1 MIPPKA
7 QNDDFLG
14 RFREAIS
21 DPLNLLIERNPM
33 AGIIEQN
40 EVCLHNG
47 NWVPLTGDYAYYGIF
62 SHLLAMNRGVHEPL
76 EEYIFQELLRV
87 LPHTPTM
94 IELGA
99 YWGHYSMWLKRIRPG
114 ATVVL
119 VEPEKLNIQ
128 AGVHNFNRNGF
139 MGTFIQSLVGHGNL
153 EIDSFLRNQGIA
165 HLDILHADIQGSEV
179 EMLED
184 SKKSL
189 GARLIDYLF
198 ISTHSQTLHGQVL
211 AELSR
216 VGYRIEVSSDFDHD
230 TTSYDGL
237 VFASSPLVN
246 PLFSNFSP
254 IGRERL
260 GESSTEQLLQSL
272 LAIKCNR

>member
-1 MIPPKA
+1 MIPAKA
-7 QNDDFLG
+7 QDDDFLG
-14 RFREAIS
+14 RFREIIS
-21 DPLNLLIERNPM
+21 DPLNLLIERNPI
-33 AGIIEQN
+33 AGIIQQN

-87 LPHTPTM
+87 LPPTPTM

-99 YWGHYSMWLKRIRPG
+99 YWGHYSMWLKRLRPE

-128 AGVHNFNRNGF
+128 AGIQNFNRNGF
-139 MGTFIQSLVGHGNL
+139 MGTFVQSSVGHGNL
-153 EIDSFLRNQGIA
+153 EIDPFLRNQDID
-165 HLDILHADIQGSEV
+165 HLDILHADIQGYEV
-179 EMLED
+179 EMLEG
-184 SKKSL
+184 SKESL
-189 GARLIDYLF
+189 EARLIDYLF
-198 ISTHSQTLHGQVL
+198 VSTHSQTLHCQVV

-216 VGYRIEVSSDFDHD
+216 IGYRIEVSSDFDHD
-230 TTSYDGL
+230 TTSCDGL
-237 VFASSPLVN
+237 VFASSPLIN

-254 IGRERL
+254 LGRERL
-260 GESSTEQLLQSL
+260 AESSPEQLLQSL
-272 LAIKCNR
+272 LTIKCNR